1 MATPSQIKRIHILKS
16 LLGLDDDLYRE
27 MLMSFGVCS
36 SKDLTFT
43 EASVML
49 DILETR
55 AEERNLWKRMPKPYE
70 DLNRDSKMATPPQL
84 RMIKGLWREICYFDN
99 NEFAN
104 KSLRKFLKTKF
115 KVDDINFLT
124 KTKAIKVIQA
134 IKAIKQKLEKSVAA
148 L

>member
-1 MATPSQIKRIHILKS
+1 MATPSQIKRIHILK
-16 LLGLDDDLYRE
+16 
-27 MLMSFGVCS
+27 CS

-55 AEERNLWKRMPKPYE
+55 AEERNLWKRMPKQYE

-134 IKAIKQKLEKSVAA
+134 IKAIKQKLEKSAAA